1 MDRIRN
7 TASLNITG
15 TGTACLPET
24 GLTKP
29 MSMSAELATIVG
41 ADEGEKMARSEIIK
55 RLWAYLKKNNLQVPL
70 NFVRLYF
77 RLKQGHGY
85 HVTF

>member
-7 TASLNITG
+7 TASLNI

-70 NFVRLYF
+70 NCVRL
-77 RLKQGHGY
+77 
-85 HVTF
+85 